1 MPETGV
7 LPRTASDSTIRSV
20 YSRIA
25 RVYGATLERLS
36 RPTRTRAIE
45 LLSIQRGETAFDVG
59 CGAGGGVLELGDAVG
74 HEGVAIGLDVAP
86 GMVRETRRR
95 ASRSDLG
102 DRTGVVEGDARIL
115 PVRTGSID
123 AVLLSETLDL
133 FDDRDARTVL
143 EEIDRV
149 LSRDGRLC
157 VVSMDRARYPRSR
170 FLRLYEWFYRSVP
183 GGDAFGCRPIDVETT
198 LSAADFEIDT
208 TDEVRL
214 GFGWPVTI
222 ALAQPR

>member
-1 MPETGV
+1 MGPAVEF
-7 LPRTASDSTIRSV
+7 SNS
-20 YSRIA
+20 
-25 RVYGATLERLS
+25 ATPS
-36 RPTRTRAIE
+36 ATR
-45 LLSIQRGETAFDVG
+45 
-59 CGAGGGVLELGDAVG
+59 
-74 HEGVAIGLDVAP
+74 GVAIGLDVTP

-95 ASRSDLG
+95 ASRSDRG
-102 DRTGVVEGDARIL
+102 DRTVVVKGDARTL
-115 PVRTGSID
+115 PVRTGSVD

-170 FLRLYEWFYRSVP
+170 FLRLYEWFYRRVP
-183 GGDAFGCRPIDVETT
+183 GRDAFGCRPIDLETT
-198 LSAADFEIDT
+198 LSMAGFEIDT

-214 GFGWPVTI
+214 GFEWPVTI
-222 ALAQPR
+222 ALARRR